1 MSAVVSLGSI
11 NADFLVRVP
20 DLPGGPGAVLGDS
33 LLRTS
38 GGKAGNVAVLAARL
52 GVPARLLGCVG
63 DDDLAAQALRGPEA
77 ARVNLRGVRRRPGPT
92 GYSSI
97 LVPPGGA
104 KTIVRVPNANESW
117 AEDAERVA
125 AEVDAAP
132 DGSVLVVDLEVPAAL
147 VLAALQ
153 VARERDLPT
162 VLDPAPPDRMTDE
175 VFALTDHLT
184 PNHVEAQHLTGR
196 DAAEPAGA
204 ARAAAD
210 LRKRGAGAV
219 HVKLAGGGCLTAT
232 AEGVTLVEAPP
243 EVTVV
248 DATGAGDAFAG
259 GLAVALVQ
267 DRPVVEA
274 ARFAVAASTCAV
286 GVYGSQESY
295 PDAARLAAVL
305 EGVSS
310 RPFSG

>member
-20 DLPGGPGAVLGDS
+20 QPPDGPGAVPGDA

-38 GGKAGNVAVLAARL
+38 GGKAGNVAVLAARV

-63 DDDLAAQALRGPEA
+63 DDDLAEQALRGPEA
-77 ARVNLRGVRRRPGPT
+77 ARVNLRGVRRRRGLT

-97 LVPPGGA
+97 LVPPSGA
-104 KTIVRVPNANESW
+104 KTIVLVPNVNDAW

-132 DGSVLVVDLEVPAAL
+132 DRSVVVADLEVPVAL

-153 VARERDLPT
+153 VARERGLPT
-162 VLDPAPPDRMTDE
+162 VLDPAPPDRVTDE
-175 VFALTDHLT
+175 LLALTDHLT
-184 PNHVEAQHLTGR
+184 PDHTEAQQLTGE
-196 DAAEPAGA
+196 DATEPAGA
-204 ARAAAD
+204 ARAAAQ
-210 LRKRGAGAV
+210 LRKRGARAV
-219 HVKLAGGGCLTAT
+219 HVKLPGGGCVTAT
-232 AEGVTLVEAPP
+232 ADDVTLVEAPSD
-243 EVTVV
+243 VTVV

-267 DRPVVEA
+267 GRPAVEA
-274 ARFAVAASTCAV
+274 ARSAVAASTCAV
-286 GVYGSQESY
+286 GIYGSQESY
-295 PDAARLAAVL
+295 PDAATLAAML
-305 EGVSS
+305 ERVSS
-310 RPFSG
+310 RPFST